1 MFAQSHAVKCVTTE
15 ITIIEQVEVELWRFI
30 VLFLDVP
37 VVKLKNKRSASAL
50 LSLTHS
56 ISISHSCYKSINKN
70 KKKKHRNLVG
80 FFFPSSPG
88 VVEAVKPFDRL
99 FGNGETKE
107 ETLHDISTTRSNWK
121 KVDGT
126 RWNPKKLQ
134 ETRSN
139 HSIAILLTPLGFRLP
154 FKKKK
159 KKKKNAK

>member
-80 FFFPSSPG
+80 FFFSFLSG
-88 VVEAVKPFDRL
+88 RCGGCKTIWSTLWKRRNKRGNAARHFHDQVRL
-99 FGNGETKE
+99 E
-107 ETLHDISTTRSNWK
+107 ES
-121 KVDGT
+121 
-126 RWNPKKLQ
+126 RWNPMEPK
-134 ETRSN
+134 ETPRNPEQPFNCDSP
-139 HSIAILLTPLGFRLP
+139 HSIRLP
-154 FKKKK
+154 TPI
-159 KKKKNAK
+159 